1 MLESN
6 LRQVLKAAHRAKE
19 LVKQIL
25 TFSRQTEQEAGPVQ
39 LKLIVNE
46 VIELLRASLPATI
59 EIRQNIQSDSAVLA
73 DPTRVH
79 QVLMNLC
86 TNAGHAMR
94 ETGGTLEVG
103 LGNAVLSSS
112 RQAQFRVSNAELH
125 EDDGHSAG
133 RTPHLAIGYSELIPG
148 EYVKLTVSDSGHGM
162 TPDVLERIFDP
173 FFSTKEPGDGTG
185 MGLSVVHGIVKSH
198 RGTVAVYSE
207 PGKGSTFDVYLPVA
221 EHLRDVWERES
232 RQGGIPGGYERV
244 LFIDDE
250 PFLVDTGKQILSRLG
265 YEVITRTSGIE
276 ALELFRTKP
285 DTFDMVITDQT
296 MPQMTGVELV
306 RELMKIRPQIP
317 VILCTGF
324 SEVIT
329 EDKANALGI
338 QESLMKP
345 VVAREIAET
354 VRNVLDRKEG

>member
-1 MLESN
+1 
-6 LRQVLKAAHRAKE
+6 
-19 LVKQIL
+19 
-25 TFSRQTEQEAGPVQ
+25 
-39 LKLIVNE
+39 
-46 VIELLRASLPATI
+46 
-59 EIRQNIQSDSAVLA
+59 
-73 DPTRVH
+73 
-79 QVLMNLC
+79 
-86 TNAGHAMR
+86 
-94 ETGGTLEVG
+94 
-103 LGNAVLSSS
+103 
-112 RQAQFRVSNAELH
+112 
-125 EDDGHSAG
+125 
-133 RTPHLAIGYSELIPG
+133 LAIGYSDLTPG
-148 EYVKLTVSDSGHGM
+148 EYVKLTVSDTGHGM

-198 RGTVAVYSE
+198 RGTIAVYSE
-207 PGKGSTFDVYLPVA
+207 SGKGSTFDVYLPVA
-221 EHLRDVWERES
+221 EHLRDVGERES
-232 RQGGIPGGYERV
+232 RQGGIPGGNERV

-296 MPQMTGVELV
+296 MPQMTGVDLA

-324 SEVIT
+324 SEVMPGEKI
-329 EDKANALGI
+329 KALDI
-338 QESLMKP
+338 QEILMKP